1 MKGLTLFQLAVLS
14 NFTPEMLHEALGEQR
29 HRAAVR
35 PRAEHRQVRTYKPD
49 PRAYALGPAALQLR
63 RQETLF
69 APFAA
74 WDAAGARWFGYS
86 TFWVNRLSAVPE
98 HLGVEVDGS
107 APGLADLVRYVLR

>member
-14 NFTPEMLHEALGEQR
+14 NFTPEMLHAALAQ
-29 HRAAVR
+29 VLSTDT
-35 PRAEHRQVRTYKPD
+35 VRTYKPD

>member
-1 MKGLTLFQLAVLS
+1 MLS
-14 NFTPEMLHEALGEQR
+14 TDT
-29 HRAAVR
+29 
-35 PRAEHRQVRTYKPD
+35 VRTYKPD
-49 PRAYALGPAALQLR
+49 LRAYALGPAALQLR

-107 APGLADLVRYVLR
+107 APGLANLVRYVLR

>member
-1 MKGLTLFQLAVLS
+1 MRRSANSGIEPRFAQVLS
-14 NFTPEMLHEALGEQR
+14 TDT
-29 HRAAVR
+29 
-35 PRAEHRQVRTYKPD
+35 VRTYKPD

-107 APGLADLVRYVLR
+107 AVGLADLVRYVLR